1 MRPCW
6 GGGGEGEGVL
16 IPYPCKSKRRYAL
29 SLNVVRT
36 LLLKVRENAGGGA
49 GGKTCPFPRIFC
61 GKEKKMLAT
70 IFFSYIHVK
79 NKEGITVAEKMQ

>member
-1 MRPCW
+1 MGW
-6 GGGGEGEGVL
+6 GEEGKEEGEGVL
-16 IPYPCKSKRRYAL
+16 IPYPCKSKRRYPL

-36 LLLKVRENAGGGA
+36 FLVKVREHAGGGA
-49 GGKTCPFPRIFC
+49 GGKTCPFPALFV
-61 GKEKKMLAT
+61 GKKKMAAT

>member
-6 GGGGEGEGVL
+6 GGGGGL
-16 IPYPCKSKRRYAL
+16 IPYPCKSKRRYHL

-36 LLLKVRENAGGGA
+36 LLLKVREHIGGGA
-49 GGKTCPFPRIFC
+49 GGKTCLFSRTFWE
-61 GKEKKMLAT
+61 KEKKMFAT
-70 IFFSYIHVK
+70 NFCNYVHVK